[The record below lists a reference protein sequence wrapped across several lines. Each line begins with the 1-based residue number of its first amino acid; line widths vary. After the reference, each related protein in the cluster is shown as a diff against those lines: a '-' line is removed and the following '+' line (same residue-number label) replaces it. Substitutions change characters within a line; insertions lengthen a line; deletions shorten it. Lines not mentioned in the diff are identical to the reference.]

1 MHSTVKI
8 EAAVLSHK
16 HVIKKTR
23 VTFIEF
29 DDVLFNKLDDLTYFG
44 EGNSKGRKMEYDF
57 EYCLDCD
64 FRLLGGKPI
73 LTKGIFDEELE
84 KWVNEAKNGCY
95 VNAKEITVQHS
106 DYEVLER
113 LIKDALA
120 LGALKQTLQK
130 AEHKQHFK

>member
-1 MHSTVKI
+1 M
-8 EAAVLSHK
+8 SHK

>member
-1 MHSTVKI
+1 M
-8 EAAVLSHK
+8 SHK

-23 VTFIEF
+23 VSFIEF

-95 VNAKEITVQHS
+95 VNAKEVTVQHS

-120 LGALKQTLQK
+120 LGALKHTLQK
-130 AEHKQHFK
+130 AEHKQQFK